1 LKPVLFVL
9 LATSLAWGNPLP
21 GENPQTPYGY
31 GLTPQANAQREARH
45 LRQPSFFQ
53 YAFLGLKG
61 ADLASSAIIRG
72 REVGIAGHA
81 LGLFTPLGM
90 LAQLGYTYVGYRR
103 MQRMTQGQQAV
114 VTSVNAIGPVL
125 NVLRVIH

>member
-1 LKPVLFVL
+1 MRPLLFVL

-21 GENPQTPYGY
+21 GENPESPYGY
-31 GLTPQANAQREARH
+31 DMTVQANTQTEYRAEARSH
-45 LRQPSFFQ
+45 RQPSFFQ
-53 YAFLGLKG
+53 YAFLGLRG
-61 ADLASSAIIRG
+61 TDLVSSALIRG
-72 REVGIAGHA
+72 REVGVAGHA

-114 VTSVNAIGPVL
+114 VT
-125 NVLRVIH
+125 